1 MMARAGAEDPTARR
15 VEPELMTD
23 VQFTAAITHEGEW
36 YVARCVQV
44 EVTQPVQ
51 KLSFESDRTLKGGHR
66 LQTNADEEILRT
78 LPQAYC
84 DAWNRRDAHAVA
96 SIMADD
102 VDFVTVGTVYLHGR
116 TDWETY
122 HARLL
127 NGRFKD
133 SIVAPL
139 QTTVRLIRPDIGII
153 HWSWRVTGDKDP
165 DGTPRPP
172 RHGLLTMVAEKRDGT
187 WQVIVAQNTN
197 TPLGTPPELAGL
209 NTPIAIPGSD

>member
-1 MMARAGAEDPTARR
+1 
-15 VEPELMTD
+15 L
-23 VQFTAAITHEGEW
+23 
-36 YVARCVQV
+36 
-44 EVTQPVQ
+44 Q
-51 KLSFESDRTLKGGHR
+51 KLSFESEHTLKGGHQ
-66 LQTNADEEILRT
+66 LQSNADEEILRT

-96 SIMADD
+96 AIMADD

-127 NGRFKD
+127 DGRFKD

-153 HWSWRVTGDKDP
+153 HWSWKITGDENP

-197 TPLGTPPELAGL
+197 TPLGTPPELAGI
-209 NTPIAIPGSD
+209 NTPIAIPGSDE